1 MLRRCRPTQAI
12 RVVRSAAKSATP
24 LRDFVTASSGPEP
37 LQSGELIDDEALT
50 RAGDDAF
57 RLGDFVDELV
67 ALCER
72 ASAPVNVALF
82 GAWGSG
88 KSSLANLLEQRFR
101 QGKSGAVVF
110 ARFDAFK
117 YAGIAL
123 RRHLL
128 SQLAE
133 SLGADGKKY
142 GEDLYKSRNTN
153 SYEMP
158 RRDAFLR
165 FVRLLLVALVAVG
178 AVLAGAAAIVGLAS
192 DTGAHGAFG
201 PAFRQTLKA
210 GVPSLLFASGLVG
223 TLLLIAGKTFTVE
236 STQAPPSTDEQFGRL
251 FAALVDEVVKE
262 KRCERIVV
270 FVDELDR
277 CSPGQVVAVLETIK
291 TFLHIAPCV
300 FVVAADKQAIEQ
312 AIGEQA
318 RQATP
323 TDSVN
328 PYYSAGGAYL
338 DKIFQHQLALPPLM
352 PRTLSQ
358 FALRLIQDRPG
369 AWQSIE
375 NKPELVTVLVPEHA
389 RSPRRVKVL
398 LNAFLLAYRLA
409 LARAADGAL
418 DPKVATRASELAKLV
433 CLQTEFPLFAA
444 ELRVD
449 TQMAAATLALH
460 ETPGQTLEEL
470 ELVGFG
476 ADSYRRALAYAEGRL
491 PSDTVIAKD
500 SARPPGEAR
509 PEEEDEH
516 SGAGDPEHPELAATH
531 AEDEGVESI
540 VESQSRQLGA
550 YLART
555 RKIPGPSRDLVMLES
570 SGAAFGLPAELA
582 ERLDRAAR
590 NGLARSAVAAVAE
603 LVPEERP
610 RALLLLCAL
619 AKDSIGLEKD
629 NACRCLFAALVTIE
643 EGLDSVVDEVLAALQ
658 TASDYQLTE
667 SDLPG
672 ALEVALL
679 RRGPA
684 ALDLR
689 RQVLSRDETRENED
703 LGVLILSRA
712 SELGRRERGA
722 LGPVLAARLLGSEPG
737 TVFAAIADVS
747 DGELLEMLAGEL
759 AGMLETLGAL
769 EPDEAAERAAA
780 ILKAALQTRIG
791 VALPLLR
798 VLLGLDSRE
807 ARSAVEPLLGDL
819 APIDDEETIS
829 EVLAAARHRNLA
841 SWKTWLGVLDA
852 GTVRSLG
859 GAPTSLA
866 QLTAKVLTDRFHG
879 ERPAKPDDA
888 SAAIGLLVGL
898 TAGHTPVDPAP
909 VKAAFEEGA
918 QAAALDPEASAERQR
933 QYELLAELA
942 VSGLLADTDTA
953 ELIIDDL
960 ARTIQTP
967 LALDE
972 STQRLPARML
982 AGANL
987 ALAHADASESAQL
1000 VEAVQASGWLSGP
1013 TANAIVLQA
1022 CSRQARLGVDVEV
1035 PLNTDDLREIALQ
1048 ARPGQDALASW
1059 ISAFEPTPQMVYD
1072 VLHGTSAARRP
1083 ATELSKALGTV
1094 AKKWSKPQREAFD
1107 GLIAE
1112 GFFNEQTGLGLIA
1125 PTRSAAP
1132 PEQFTVRLL
1141 SQLAKR
1147 AANNKRRTDVM
1158 ALWVEFAPQSALARR
1173 TLISEIYEPLLSAN
1187 NKGSVKIALDRFEL
1201 VADPPSKAVRNKVRG
1216 KLKRAVKSDRPLR
1229 HRAEQLMVQAG
1240 WVHRG
1245 RLGRITDT

>member
-1 MLRRCRPTQAI
+1 VAA
-12 RVVRSAAKSATP
+12 RSI
-24 LRDFVTASSGPEP
+24 LEP

-50 RAGDDAF
+50 QAGEDAF
-57 RLGDFVDELV
+57 RLGDFVDGLV

-88 KSSLANLLEQRFR
+88 KSSLANLLEQRFE
-101 QGKSGAVVF
+101 QGTSGAVVF

-123 RRHLL
+123 QRHLL

-133 SLGADGKKY
+133 SFGAQGEKY

-153 SYEMP
+153 AYEMP
-158 RRDAFLR
+158 RRDALLR
-165 FVRLLLVALVAVG
+165 FVGLLLVALVAVG

-210 GVPSLLFASGLVG
+210 GIPSLLFASGLIG
-223 TLLLIAGKTFTVE
+223 TLLSIAGKTFTVE

-251 FAALVDEVVKE
+251 FADLVNEVVKE
-262 KRCERIVV
+262 KHCERIVV

-291 TFLHIAPCV
+291 TFLHIEPCV

-323 TDSVN
+323 RDSVN
-328 PYYSAGGAYL
+328 PYYSAGGSYL

-358 FALRLIQDRPG
+358 FALHLIQDRPG
-369 AWQSIE
+369 VWQSID
-375 NKPELVTVLVPEHA
+375 NKAELVTVLVPEHA

-409 LARAADGAL
+409 LTRAADGAL
-418 DPKVATRASELAKLV
+418 DPEVATRASELAKLV

-449 TQMAAATLALH
+449 TQMVAATLALH
-460 ETPGQTLEEL
+460 EKPGQTLEEL
-470 ELVGFG
+470 ELIGFG

-500 SARPPGEAR
+500 SAPPPSGDGS
-509 PEEEDEH
+509 EEQKDSE
-516 SGAGDPEHPELAATH
+516 AGDPEHPTDV
-531 AEDEGVESI
+531 EDEGIESI

-555 RKIPGPSRDLVMLES
+555 RKIPGPARDLVVLES

-582 ERLDRAAR
+582 ERLERTAR
-590 NGLARSAVAAVAE
+590 NGLARAAVAAVAE
-603 LVPEERP
+603 LAPEERP

-619 AKDSIGLEKD
+619 TKDSIGLEKD
-629 NACRCLFAALVTIE
+629 NACRCLFAALETID
-643 EGLDSVVDEVLAALQ
+643 EGLDGVVDEVLAALQ
-658 TASDYQLTE
+658 TASEYELAE

-672 ALEVALL
+672 ALDLALL
-679 RRGPA
+679 RTGPA
-684 ALDLR
+684 AFDLR
-689 RQVLSRDETRENED
+689 QQVLSRGETRDNER
-703 LGVLILSRA
+703 LGLLVLSRA
-712 SELGRRERGA
+712 SELRRSERGA

-737 TVFAAIADVS
+737 DVFAAIADVT
-747 DGELLEMLAGEL
+747 DGELLDMIADERT
-759 AGMLETLGAL
+759 GMLESLGTL
-769 EPDEAAERAAA
+769 EPDQAAERAAS
-780 ILKAALQTRIG
+780 ILKAALQMRIG
-791 VALPLLR
+791 VSLPLLR
-798 VLLGLDSRE
+798 LLLGLDSRE
-807 ARSAVEPLLGDL
+807 ARSAAEPLLGAL
-819 APIDDEETIS
+819 APIDDEATIS
-829 EVLAAARHRNLA
+829 EFLAATRHRRLA
-841 SWKTWLGVLDA
+841 LWESWLGVLDA
-852 GTVRSLG
+852 DTIRALEGT
-859 GAPTSLA
+859 AASLA
-866 QLTAKVLTDRFHG
+866 QLTAKVLTERFD
-879 ERPAKPDDA
+879 EARPAKATDA
-888 SAAIGLLVGL
+888 SAAIALLVGL
-898 TAGHTPVDPAP
+898 AAGRTPVDPAP
-909 VKAAFEEGA
+909 VKAAFEEQA
-918 QAAALDPEASAERQR
+918 QAAALDQETSAERQR

-942 VSGLLADTDTA
+942 SSGLLANTDAA

-967 LALDE
+967 VTLDE
-972 STQRLPARML
+972 STQGLPARML
-982 AGANL
+982 VGANL
-987 ALAHADASESAQL
+987 GLALADASESARL
-1000 VEAVQASGWLSGP
+1000 VEAVQASGWLSGA

-1035 PLNTDDLREIALQ
+1035 PLNTDDLTGVALLG
-1048 ARPGQDALASW
+1048 RPGEAALASW
-1059 ISAFEPTPQMVYD
+1059 ISAFGPTPQDVFD
-1072 VLHGTSAARRP
+1072 VLHAAPAARRP

-1125 PTRSAAP
+1125 PTRCAAP

-1141 SQLAKR
+1141 SELAKR
-1147 AANNKRRTDVM
+1147 AANNTLRSRVM
-1158 ALWVEFAPQSALARR
+1158 ALWVEFAPQSAVARR
-1173 TLISEIYEPLLSAN
+1173 TLIGEIYEPLLSAN

-1201 VADPPSKAVRNKVRG
+1201 VADPPSKSVRNKVRG
-1216 KLKRAVKSDRPLR
+1216 KLKQAVKSDKSLR
-1229 HRAEQLMVQAG
+1229 RRAEQLMLQAG

-1245 RLGRITDT
+1245 RLGRITDS